1 MKPESKQ
8 KKYNE
13 RCRIAVDLIANN
25 PYILNLLKDKYTT
38 DDILEDALELNPD
51 IFKFIKEPSMRIIL
65 KALDM
70 DGGNIQY
77 LDKEVIDSLSDDV
90 LVAAIDTMDVNT
102 IISDIDFES
111 MSEETRVDIFVN
123 DPIKALQCGVTVP
136 EYFIIK
142 ELQKSPNLIR
152 YVKNPT
158 NRMKY
163 IALENDPNVAVYFDS
178 LTDEM
183 MDIIDGKYPHL
194 KNLPTYTRGK
204 EGGVSE

>member
-25 PYILNLLKDKYTT
+25 PDILNLLKDKYTT

-77 LDKEVIDSLSDDV
+77 LDKEIIDSLSDDV

-183 MDIIDGKYPHL
+183 MDIIDNKYPHL

-204 EGGVSE
+204 EGGVLE

>member
-25 PYILNLLKDKYTT
+25 PDILNLLKDKYTT

-183 MDIIDGKYPHL
+183 MDIIDNKYPHL

>member
-25 PYILNLLKDKYTT
+25 PDILNLLKDKYTT

-77 LDKEVIDSLSDDV
+77 LDKEIIDSLSDDV

-183 MDIIDGKYPHL
+183 MDIIDSKYPHL

>member
-25 PYILNLLKDKYTT
+25 PDILNLLKDKYTT

-183 MDIIDGKYPHL
+183 MDIIDSKYPHL